1 MQEDEAEVARRKQ
14 LEEEKAVDIEG
25 EDEDVAKKAAV
36 EPTRQNGDPDEDTLW
51 VLEEP
56 DDDEKGWR
64 LKVLIEDEQDD

>member
-14 LEEEKAVDIEG
+14 LEEEKAVDIDG
-25 EDEDVAKKAAV
+25 EDEDVAKKATV
-36 EPTRQNGDPDEDTLW
+36 DPTRQNGDPDEDTLW
-51 VLEEP
+51 ALEEP